1 MDKKQLKQSL
11 NTLFLIGF
19 VVTLIL
25 YIAMPDN
32 RTPFLIAGFVSMA
45 IKLVEF
51 FIRFF
56 R

>member
-1 MDKKQLKQSL
+1 MDKKQLCQLL

-25 YIAMPDN
+25 YMSLQD
-32 RTPFLIAGFVSMA
+32 RTAFLIVGLTSLF
-45 IKLVEF
+45 IKLLEY